1 MNNKDC
7 STDRPNPHEIIYPNP
22 DNIPSQLK
30 SRPNWVVF
38 TIEAIDKPNGTRKL
52 NKIPIGATSKQRGV
66 QNKPDHWSDFATAW
80 KAYEQNHLLSG
91 VGYCMDGGDIVAIDI
106 DDCIDD
112 GGSYTSLALEVLA
125 LFDSS
130 YVEISP
136 SGKGLRAFVL
146 GSIPKDISKPV
157 EIYQARGKRYV
168 TVTGKRISNGTNVI
182 HVAEFD
188 AWYAKVASSC
198 TNRNSSLEHPMM
210 EYEGLKLPENIGLE
224 QLSHHSQ
231 CILHG
236 EKWDSY
242 YNDGSMVLFG
252 FCKDALRA
260 GYSREE
266 VAALCLDTQYA
277 LAEIV
282 ARHTNNGLEARQLEW
297 LLKYN
302 IDKAQRE
309 VAAEAN
315 SEPLSTHNPILDD
328 ETRYCAVDL
337 LRHVHNN
344 HLMKRLAVDVAN
356 ATHLPPNGVFL
367 MGLAVFSSLAIR
379 QFSVC
384 YQDGTALPIGLYVV
398 CEQPSG
404 TGKSRCLNTFQKP
417 FRDMVAQAKRE
428 LARQISEMEG
438 VEDHDE
444 EALAV
449 LIEKS
454 KTMSSPL
461 FVTNATPEGL
471 ENTLKHTNGFFAA
484 VSSEQGL
491 FDSMLGMSYTKGA
504 DNKAANNND
513 LVLNGFDGG
522 YVASIRVSRKGFSG
536 YVAGSVVCF
545 AQQGSIE
552 KVLSESRGTGLSE
565 RFLMLAEPH
574 ILGNR
579 DHRIQPNI
587 DTALLLD
594 YEVACKRLESAL
606 QSPSAVSEL
615 HSLTISSIGHQMIV
629 EYRNSIEPHL
639 ADGGK
644 FAHISLRGA
653 ASKIDMQIMKIA
665 ANLHLLNSNDIELT
679 ISDDC
684 IQTAIS
690 ICNELLEANLALCQN
705 KGLIGA
711 KAEYK
716 SVLGLFTANP
726 KPRTERD
733 IIQSKSQTQPFKD
746 YTGKKSDRIRE
757 VLSEMVGCGLL
768 ARTIDPTGKS
778 EYVLAQ

>member
-7 STDRPNPHEIIYPNP
+7 STDRPNPYGIIYPNP

-30 SRPNWVVF
+30 SRPNWVVYA
-38 TIEAIDKPNGTRKL
+38 IKGIDKPNGARKL
-52 NKIPIGATSKQRGV
+52 SKIPIGATSKQHGV
-66 QNKPDHWSDFATAW
+66 QNKPDQWCDFTTAW
-80 KAYEQNHLLSG
+80 QAYEQDQLLSG

-106 DDCIDD
+106 DGCIDD
-112 GGSYTSLALEVLA
+112 DGSYTALALEVLA

-146 GSIPKDISKPV
+146 GKIPKDISKPV
-157 EIYQARGKRYV
+157 EIYQAHGKRYV
-168 TVTGKRISNGTNVI
+168 TVTGKRISNGTDII
-182 HVAEFD
+182 HVEAFD
-188 AWYAKVASSC
+188 DWYAKMASC
-198 TNRNSSLEHPMM
+198 TDRNSSLEHPIMN
-210 EYEGLKLPENIGLE
+210 YEDLELPENIGLE
-224 QLSHHSQ
+224 RLSHHSQ

-236 EKWDSY
+236 EKWGSY
-242 YNDGSMVLFG
+242 NNDGSMVLFG

-260 GYSREE
+260 GCSREE

-282 ARHTNNGLEARQLEW
+282 AQHTNNGSEARQLEW

-302 IDKAQRE
+302 IGKAQQE
-309 VAAEAN
+309 VVAEAN

-328 ETRYCAVDL
+328 ETQYCAVDL

-344 HLMKRLAVDVAN
+344 HLMKRLAIDVAN

-367 MGLAVFSSLAIR
+367 MGLAVFSSIAIR
-379 QFSVC
+379 QFSVR

-404 TGKSRCLNTFQKP
+404 TGKSRCLNTFEKP
-417 FRDMVAQAKRE
+417 FRDMVTHAKPE
-428 LARQISEMEG
+428 LTRKISEMEG
-438 VEDHDE
+438 VGDHDE

-449 LIEKS
+449 LKEKS
-454 KTMSSPL
+454 KTLDSPL

-471 ENTLKHTNGFFAA
+471 ENTLQHTNGFFAA
-484 VSSEQGL
+484 ASSEQGL
-491 FDSMLGMSYTKGA
+491 FDSLLGISYQNG
-504 DNKAANNND
+504 ANNND
-513 LVLNGFDGG
+513 LILNGFDGG
-522 YVASIRVSRKGFSG
+522 YVSSVRVTRKGYAGS
-536 YVAGSVVCF
+536 VAGSVACF

-552 KVLSESRGTGLSE
+552 KVLSESNGTGLSE

-574 ILGNR
+574 SLGKR
-579 DHRIQPNI
+579 DHSIQPI
-587 DTALLLD
+587 VDLELLAD
-594 YEVACKRLESAL
+594 YEAVCKRMEDAL
-606 QSPSAVSEL
+606 QTPPVFFNL
-615 HSLTISSIGHQMIV
+615 HGMTISSGGHQMIV

-679 ISDDC
+679 ISDNC

-746 YTGKKSDRIRE
+746 YTGNKSNHIRE

-768 ARTIDPTGKS
+768 TRTIDPTGKS
-778 EYVLAQ
+778 EYILAQ